1 MTETIATTTKEKKRR
16 TTSSTS
22 SRRKTASSATTSSSH
37 TKKTE
42 TAKSESSKSTRT
54 EIELYC
60 ARTDLETAL
69 TYVKRGIPQNPHH
82 PLLNHV
88 SLVADSKSNTLELTT
103 NSLDFGTNTKIKA
116 QVSQA
121 GRLTVSLEVLEKL
134 VKKFPQ
140 GRIKLTG
147 IVTEVTK
154 EKDVDWQGDSCQLI
168 LAPDDEDAQFE
179 LEACLSNE
187 FPALP
192 KVTSRLLTIPASILL
207 KQISS
212 ALISVAS
219 KQDNKM
225 LTGVRFK
232 FTVDAKKLAR
242 IDTISTDSSR
252 LTFTTSLQPINKVKL
267 STDASFTL
275 SAKVLRELKNSLTAT
290 SGDQQIRV
298 YYDVLKSSKASK
310 ETNAAVMFAWDD
322 KRIVALVMQGDYP
335 DLSAVRELVNKNDK
349 IAVFNRLTLLQSLQR
364 LAVLSEGKNKI
375 LHISLADERATFKV
389 QRSGIG
395 KGQESHSLVMSG
407 EAVSIHFNINNL
419 IDIVSTI
426 ESDDVCFKLLDSHSP
441 CLIEGYGTYDSST
454 IPVKVEHIIAP
465 LLVE

>member
-1 MTETIATTTKEKKRR
+1 MSDTTVTKERKRR
-16 TTSSTS
+16 TTSTTS
-22 SRRKTASSATTSSSH
+22 SRKKTASSTT
-37 TKKTE
+37 KARKTE
-42 TAKSESSKSTRT
+42 TAKSESSSSTRT

-69 TYVKRGIPQNPHH
+69 TYVKRGVPQNPHH
-82 PLLNHV
+82 PLLHHV
-88 SLVADSKSNTLELTT
+88 SLIADSKSNTLELTT
-103 NSLDFGTNTKIKA
+103 NSLDFGTNTTIKA
-116 QVSQA
+116 KVSQA
-121 GRLTVSLEVLEKL
+121 GRLTVSLEVLDKL
-134 VKKFPQ
+134 IKKFPQ
-140 GRIKLTG
+140 GRIKLTA
-147 IVTEVTK
+147 IVTQVTE
-154 EKDVDWQGDSCQLI
+154 EKDSDWQGDSCQLI
-168 LAPDDEDAQFE
+168 LAPDNEDAQFE
-179 LEACLSNE
+179 LEACLGDE
-187 FPALP
+187 FPTLP
-192 KVTSRLLTIPASILL
+192 QVTSRLLTIPASILL

-212 ALISVAS
+212 ALISVAR

-252 LTFTTSLQPINKVKL
+252 LTFTTSFQPINKVKL

-275 SAKVLRELKNSLTAT
+275 SARVLKELKNSLTAT

-298 YYDVLKSSKASK
+298 YYDVLKSSEASR

-322 KRIVALVMQGDYP
+322 KRIVALVMQGEYP
-335 DLSAVRELVNKNDK
+335 ELSAVRELVEKNDK

-395 KGQESHSLVMSG
+395 KGQESHSIVMSG

-419 IDIVSTI
+419 IDIISTI
-426 ESDDVCFKLLDSHSP
+426 ESNDVCFKLLDSHSP
-441 CLIEGYGTYDSST
+441 CLVEGYGTYDSST